1 MQDLL
6 VGFLQSSSAISVV
19 VLFWLALYFLLT
31 LWVFLYRFISLT
43 YYCRDEHR
51 SLKML
56 ISGEMQFPASI
67 SLIQGIVGEG
77 ANREIMHIWKHQI
90 LQKASKGLTLLGIV
104 ASTAPFIGLFGTV
117 IEILEAFFQLGGGGQ
132 VSFDVVAP
140 IISKA
145 LIATAAGILTAIPA
159 YSFHLVLKRK
169 LYDLSVVLQMEL
181 DYILSRQDMQ
191 REIRF

>member
-6 VGFLQSSSAISVV
+6 VGFLQSSSMVSIA
-19 VLFWLALYFLLT
+19 VLSWLALYFLLT
-31 LWVFLYRFISLT
+31 LWVFFYRFISLT
-43 YYCRDEHR
+43 YYCKDENR

-56 ISGEMQFPASI
+56 ISGESHFPASI
-67 SLIQGIVGEG
+67 SSIQGIIGEG

-117 IEILEAFFQLGGGGQ
+117 VEILEAFFQLGGGGK
-132 VSFDVVAP
+132 VSFDLVAP

-145 LIATAAGILTAIPA
+145 LVATAAGILTAIPA

-169 LYDLSVVLQMEL
+169 LYDLSVTLQMEL
-181 DYILSRQDMQ
+181 DYLLSRQEIQ